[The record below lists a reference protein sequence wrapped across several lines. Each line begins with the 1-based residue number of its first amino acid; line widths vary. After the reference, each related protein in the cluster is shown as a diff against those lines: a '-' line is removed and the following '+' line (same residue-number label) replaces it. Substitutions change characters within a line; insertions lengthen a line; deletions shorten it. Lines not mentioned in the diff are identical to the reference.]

1 MSPKQNQSGR
11 TNKDLGEAAKRFIE
25 AFSGAVVE
33 QSEFANLSTKR
44 GLSLGDGGIVE
55 LTDQVTEALE
65 VFVDRA
71 AKLLG
76 SAAAHEKTIR
86 KTALSQ
92 AQVSLAN
99 CTPLDAAAKALIDV
113 VFDQGSTTYDYLA
126 PNKLLLLHDDVKEL
140 TIGRVRAMR
149 TSDFNSQR
157 QTEYPNSRL
166 KIEPGEGFSVHRSTS
181 STTVTM
187 NPVCWI
193 VNVDSILDN
202 VEEESKW
209 LIDVAVSLL
218 RLSHQPWNA
227 HFPQTGYVEPHPTRG
242 ALWQTDG
249 VVIRGKQALAG
260 GSQVPPWYEID
271 AKVVATV
278 SDKDFI
284 AKADN
289 IFAPAKG
296 SLAERLG
303 QGLGW
308 LTRGRQAEDRAE
320 RFLYFFTAIEALLS
334 SDDKTAPVT
343 QTIARHGAVL
353 LTDENEVRLKIA
365 KFFKLLYNSRSAL
378 VHAGNGSILWSS
390 ADAAQR
396 LAESMFAIVLEK
408 VDLKIKHAT
417 FCEDLATS
425 SYGLPWPKS
434 SAGQG

>member
-1 MSPKQNQSGR
+1 
-11 TNKDLGEAAKRFIE
+11 
-25 AFSGAVVE
+25 
-33 QSEFANLSTKR
+33 
-44 GLSLGDGGIVE
+44 
-55 LTDQVTEALE
+55 
-65 VFVDRA
+65 
-71 AKLLG
+71 
-76 SAAAHEKTIR
+76 
-86 KTALSQ
+86 
-92 AQVSLAN
+92 
-99 CTPLDAAAKALIDV
+99 
-113 VFDQGSTTYDYLA
+113 
-126 PNKLLLLHDDVKEL
+126 
-140 TIGRVRAMR
+140 
-149 TSDFNSQR
+149 
-157 QTEYPNSRL
+157 
-166 KIEPGEGFSVHRSTS
+166 
-181 STTVTM
+181 
-187 NPVCWI
+187 
-193 VNVDSILDN
+193 
-202 VEEESKW
+202 
-209 LIDVAVSLL
+209 
-218 RLSHQPWNA
+218 
-227 HFPQTGYVEPHPTRG
+227 
-242 ALWQTDG
+242 
-249 VVIRGKQALAG
+249 VIQGKQALAG

-365 KFFKLLYNSRSAL
+365 KLFKSLYNSRSAL

-390 ADAAQR
+390 ADAAQ
-396 LAESMFAIVLEK
+396 SMFAIVLEK
-408 VDLKIKHAT
+408 VDLKIKHTT
-417 FCEDLATS
+417 FCEDLAAP